1 MLSLASTFARLRVQ
15 GASTHPTLLTA
26 PSLARVLARYRSQ
39 LAPRRMTWI
48 KRQKG
53 TIPIPIGGSTKGS
66 TLAYGEW
73 GIRIQGNGARLS
85 AKQLTT
91 TQELIKRKLK
101 SVKGAKVFLRVFPDI
116 PICIKASNLLLPAP
130 LIC

>member
-1 MLSLASTFARLRVQ
+1 MLSLASTFARLRIQ
-15 GASTHPTLLTA
+15 GLSARSALLTA
-26 PSLARVLARYRSQ
+26 SPPARVLARHRSQ

-101 SVKGAKVFLRVFPDI
+101 SVKGAKVFLRVFPDV
-116 PICIKASNLLLPAP
+116 PICIKAGNSLLLASSFY
-130 LIC
+130 